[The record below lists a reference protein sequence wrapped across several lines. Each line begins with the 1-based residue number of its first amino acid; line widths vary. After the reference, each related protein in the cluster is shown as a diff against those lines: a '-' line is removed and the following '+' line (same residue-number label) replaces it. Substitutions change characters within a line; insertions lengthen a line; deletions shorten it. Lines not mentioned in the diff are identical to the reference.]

1 MNIICT
7 CVHSSV
13 CSISVI
19 LVCSL
24 VFFRSVFAALHFPV
38 SAFSFSFSFCLFN
51 GDFPGGF
58 PGFFH
63 LGLDDNER
71 ERERERDW
79 NSENPAFYSK
89 SRPPYVPR
97 VLYHLKIARVL
108 ELMERG
114 EGLVELLPIL
124 PGSNVWICYYS
135 LILPLFELL
144 PILPGW
150 TANVPKSLRKVMTSS
165 VAREVAN
172 LSQLFL
178 Q

>member
-1 MNIICT
+1 MFEKFL
-7 CVHSSV
+7 S
-13 CSISVI
+13 
-19 LVCSL
+19 
-24 VFFRSVFAALHFPV
+24 FFRAHRTNDLAKKFEVWFFP
-38 SAFSFSFSFCLFN
+38 
-51 GDFPGGF
+51 
-58 PGFFH
+58 FFGATN
-63 LGLDDNER
+63 LIATNFVKIRDEERER

-150 TANVPKSLRKVMTSS
+150 TANVPKSLRKVRIWTIFKTLSGCVEKTSHHWVKS
-165 VAREVAN
+165 IIFKKLRTIG
-172 LSQLFL
+172 
-178 Q
+178 

>member
-1 MNIICT
+1 MKKKKAVNKDPPIPVRSDASSPKQLCWDEPSNFRMEPFTKMMNYT
-7 CVHSSV
+7 E
-13 CSISVI
+13 
-19 LVCSL
+19 
-24 VFFRSVFAALHFPV
+24 R
-38 SAFSFSFSFCLFN
+38 
-51 GDFPGGF
+51 
-58 PGFFH
+58 
-63 LGLDDNER
+63 ER